1 MKLKEGFITHEVGGE
16 QILVSTGSAD
26 FSGLVRSNATAA
38 AIVDYLKEQTTR
50 EEIIENMLAKY
61 DVSREVVS
69 ADVDKILG
77 KLRAINALD
86 E

>member
-1 MKLKEGFITHEVGGE
+1 MKLKEGFVTHDMGGE
-16 QILVSTGSAD
+16 QILVSTGAAD

-38 AIVDYLKEQTTR
+38 YIVDCLKEQTTR
-50 EEIIENMLAKY
+50 EEIIEKMLAKY
-61 DVSREVVS
+61 DASAEVIG

-77 KLRAINALD
+77 KLRRINALD

>member
-1 MKLKEGFITHEVGGE
+1 MKLKEGFVTHEVGGE
-16 QILVSTGSAD
+16 QILVSTGAAD

-38 AIVDYLKEQTTR
+38 YIVDCLKEQTTR
-50 EEIIENMLAKY
+50 EQIIEKMLDKY
-61 DVSREVVS
+61 EVSVDVIA

-77 KLRAINALD
+77 KLRSINALD